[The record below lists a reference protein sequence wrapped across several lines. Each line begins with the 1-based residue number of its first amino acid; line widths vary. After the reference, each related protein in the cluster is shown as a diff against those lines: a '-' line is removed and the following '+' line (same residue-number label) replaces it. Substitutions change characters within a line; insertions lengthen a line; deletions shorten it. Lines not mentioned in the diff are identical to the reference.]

1 MPEPLKNIYTPEF
14 VAQLCSSWKALLPD
28 LNAKQF
34 AKSIF
39 EDNWTVLELKQRMSR
54 LAEVTAKELPSDFK
68 VAGPLLRKM
77 ITQLVNEGAQVGGF
91 EYMFVPEIVLNL
103 GIEHWKESMITI
115 EFITKHTSCEFAI
128 RPFILKYEER
138 TMQQM
143 LQWSTHS
150 HQNVRR
156 LSSEGCRSRLPWSM
170 ALPRF
175 KKDATLLVPILEN
188 LKADDS
194 LFVRKS
200 VANNLNDISKDLPDL
215 ALLLAKKWY
224 GKNDSSNWIVK
235 HGMRTLLKSGNPR
248 AMALFGYADVSGLA
262 LSSFELNQR
271 EIDFGESISFNFTIE
286 NKTTK
291 SATVRLEYAVYL
303 MKKNGRQ
310 TKKVFKITERDFR
323 SNEKLLLSKIHP
335 FKPINTRKYY
345 SGEHGI
351 ALVINGT
358 EFKKHSF
365 LLNI

>member
-14 VAQLCSSWKALLPD
+14 VAQLCSSWKSLLPNLD
-28 LNAKQF
+28 EKQF
-34 AKSIF
+34 AKRVF
-39 EDNWTVLELKQRMSR
+39 DGKWAELELKQRMSR
-54 LAEVTAKELPSDFK
+54 LAEVTAKELPSGFK
-68 VAGPLLRKM
+68 AAGPLLRKM
-77 ITQLVNEGAQVGGF
+77 ITQLANKGLQIGSF

-103 GIEHWKESMITI
+103 GIDHWEESMKTIECITI
-115 EFITKHTSCEFAI
+115 YTSCEFAI

-143 LQWSTHS
+143 LQWSKHS

-175 KKDATLLVPILEN
+175 KKDAALLVPILEN
-188 LKADDS
+188 LIADNS

-215 ALLLAKKWY
+215 ALLLAQKWQ
-224 GKNDSSNWIVK
+224 GKNDSTNWIVK
-235 HGMRTLLKSGNPR
+235 HGMRTLLKSGNP
-248 AMALFGYADVSGLA
+248 ASMALFGYADVSRLA
-262 LSSFELNQR
+262 LSNFKLNQR
-271 EIDFGESISFNFTIE
+271 EIDFGESVSFTFTIE
-286 NKTTK
+286 NKTPK
-291 SATVRLEYAVYL
+291 KIIVRLEYAVYL
-303 MKKNGRQ
+303 MKQNGSQ
-310 TKKVFKITERDFR
+310 TKKVFKVTERNFR
-323 SNEKLLLSKIHP
+323 GNEKLQLSKIHP
-335 FKPINTRKYY
+335 FKAISTRKYY

-358 EFKKHSF
+358 EFKKYSF